1 MRTFRWLMRWL
12 PVGQFPILGIW
23 RHISRRRKWQAL
35 VSVVLTLAGG
45 VAEIIS
51 LGAVVPFIAVLTAPE
66 QALQNPMAS
75 RIAGWAGIS
84 APREMIIP
92 LSLLFCVAAI
102 VAGILRVAQLWFNI
116 RFAQVVGSDLCAEV
130 FRRTLYQPYTF
141 HLDQNTSSL
150 LALVLGKVGA
160 VTSGIQSVLIFGTSV
175 FLGMSIVGALLSI
188 NAPVAMATASLLA
201 CFYFLFARQSRFSL
215 QKNSEIQA
223 RDTVHFVKVLQES
236 LGGIRDVIL
245 DNNQEVFLDIF
256 RKSQRSAAA
265 AASKNYVIGSIPR
278 FVLEPVALL
287 VLVGVAAVL
296 SFSGTALATMLQLM
310 GVLVFGA
317 QRLMPAL
324 QQAYQMYSQILGN
337 NEATHEV
344 LVVLRQPLSSGAF
357 AAAPPSMPFLKE
369 ICLQQLSFRYGAATP
384 LVLDRVDL
392 RIPKGSRI
400 GFVGKTGGGKS
411 TTVDLIMGLLLPTGG
426 AIRVD
431 GVELIGDRM
440 RAWQRS
446 VAHVP
451 QSIFLADVSLA
462 ENIAFGVPLPS
473 IDFALVQHA
482 ARQAQIDEFIEQQAL
497 KYQARVGERGVRLS
511 GGQRQRIGIARALY
525 KRASVL
531 IFDEAT
537 SALDSETEQAV
548 MQSIEQLSRELT
560 IILISHRVTTVERCE
575 AVYEVAGGKI
585 RLVDDVRRV
594 NLSIGAVSSR
604 H

>member
-1 MRTFRWLMRWL
+1 MKLFRWLMGWL
-12 PVGQFPILGIW
+12 PVGQFPIFGVW

-35 VSVVLTLAGG
+35 VSVILTLAGG

-66 QALQNPMAS
+66 QVLQNPIAS

-84 APREMIIP
+84 APREMIVP
-92 LSLLFCVAAI
+92 LSVLFCVAAI
-102 VAGILRVAQLWFNI
+102 VAGVLRVAQLWYNI
-116 RFAQVVGSDLCAEV
+116 RFAQVVGSDLSAEV

-141 HLDQNTSSL
+141 HLNQNTSTIL
-150 LALVLGKVGA
+150 TFVTQKVGA
-160 VTSGIQSVLIFGTSV
+160 VVSGLQATLNLSTSL
-175 FLGMSIVGALLSI
+175 FLGISIIGALLAI
-188 NAPVAMATASLLA
+188 NTPVALATAILLG
-201 CFYFLFARQSRFSL
+201 FLYYVFAKLSRRSL
-215 QKNSEIQA
+215 QKNGVIQA
-223 RDTVHFVKVLQES
+223 RETVLYVKVLQES
-236 LGGIRDVIL
+236 LGGIRDVLL
-245 DNNQEVFLDIF
+245 DNNQEVFLNIF

-265 AASKNYVIGSIPR
+265 AGSKNYVTGSIPR
-278 FVLEPVALL
+278 FVLEPAALL

-296 SFSGTALATMLQLM
+296 ATSGAGLATMLPLM

-317 QRLMPAL
+317 QRLMPTL
-324 QQAYQMYSQILGN
+324 QTAYQMYAGIVGS
-337 NEATHEV
+337 NEATREV
-344 LVVLRQPLSSGAF
+344 LVLLQQPLSVAAF
-357 AAAPPSMPFLKE
+357 SIAPPPLPFLKE
-369 ICLQQLSFRYGAATP
+369 IHLQELSFRYGPSSA
-384 LVLDRVDL
+384 LVLDRVEL
-392 RIPKGSRI
+392 CIPKGARI

-426 AIRVD
+426 TIEID
-431 GVELIGDRM
+431 GLELSGDRM
-440 RAWQRS
+440 RAWQRT

-497 KYQARVGERGVRLS
+497 KYQSLVGERGVRLS

-560 IILISHRVTTVERCE
+560 IILIAHRVTTVERCE

-585 RLVDDVRRV
+585 RLVDNVRRQSH
-594 NLSIGAVSSR
+594 SIGAVA
-604 H
+604 

>member
-66 QALQNPMAS
+66 QALQNQIAS

-92 LSLLFCVAAI
+92 LSVLFCVAAI

-116 RFAQVVGSDLCAEV
+116 RFAQVVGSDFCAEV

-141 HLDQNTSSL
+141 HLNQNTSTI
-150 LALVLGKVGA
+150 LAFVTQKVSAVASGLQAMLVFA
-160 VTSGIQSVLIFGTSV
+160 TSV
-175 FLGMSIVGALLSI
+175 FLGISIVGALLAI
-188 NAPVAMATASLLA
+188 NAPVALLTASLLGF
-201 CFYFLFARQSRFSL
+201 FYFIFARQSRLAL
-215 QKNSEIQA
+215 QKNGEIQA
-223 RDTVHFVKVLQES
+223 QETVQYIKVLQES
-236 LGGIRDVIL
+236 LGGIRDVLL
-245 DNNQEVFLDIF
+245 DNNQEVFLSLF
-256 RKSQRSAAA
+256 RRSERGARTAS
-265 AASKNYVIGSIPR
+265 SKNFVIGSMPR

-296 SFSGTALATMLQLM
+296 ATSGTGLATMLPLM

-317 QRLMPAL
+317 QRLMPTL
-324 QQAYQMYSQILGN
+324 QQAYQMYAMILN
-337 NEATHEV
+337 YNEATREV
-344 LVVLRQPLSSGAF
+344 LVVLQQPLSV
-357 AAAPPSMPFLKE
+357 AAVSVAPPPLPFLKH
-369 ICLQQLSFRYGAATP
+369 IHLHQISFRYSPASA

-392 RIPKGSRI
+392 HIPKGARI

-426 AIRVD
+426 AIKVD
-431 GVELIGDRM
+431 GLELTGDRM
-440 RAWQRS
+440 RAWQRT

-473 IDFALVQHA
+473 IDFALVEHA
-482 ARQAQIDEFIEQQAL
+482 ARQAQIDEFIQQQDL
-497 KYQARVGERGVRLS
+497 KYQAMVGERGVRLS

-531 IFDEAT
+531 VFDEAT

-560 IILISHRVTTVERCE
+560 IILIAHRVTTVERCE
-575 AVYEVAGGKI
+575 AVYEVADAKI
-585 RLVDDVRRV
+585 RLVDSVRRQS
-594 NLSIGAVSSR
+594 LSMGAVA
-604 H
+604 

>member
-66 QALQNPMAS
+66 QALQNPIAS

-92 LSLLFCVAAI
+92 LSVLFCVAAI

-116 RFAQVVGSDLCAEV
+116 RFAQVVGSDFCAEV

-141 HLDQNTSSL
+141 HLNQNTSTI
-150 LALVLGKVGA
+150 LAFVTQKVSAVASGLQAMLVFA
-160 VTSGIQSVLIFGTSV
+160 TSV
-175 FLGMSIVGALLSI
+175 FLGISIVGALLAI
-188 NAPVAMATASLLA
+188 NAPVALLTASLLGF
-201 CFYFLFARQSRFSL
+201 FYFIFARQSRLAL
-215 QKNSEIQA
+215 QKNGEIQA
-223 RDTVHFVKVLQES
+223 QETVQYIKVLQES
-236 LGGIRDVIL
+236 LGGIRDVLL
-245 DNNQEVFLDIF
+245 DNNQEVFLSLF
-256 RKSQRSAAA
+256 RRSERGARTAS
-265 AASKNYVIGSIPR
+265 SKNFVIGSMPR

-296 SFSGTALATMLQLM
+296 ATSGTGLATMLPLM

-317 QRLMPAL
+317 QRLMPTL
-324 QQAYQMYSQILGN
+324 QQAYQMYAMILN
-337 NEATHEV
+337 YNEATREV
-344 LVVLRQPLSSGAF
+344 LVVLQQPLSV
-357 AAAPPSMPFLKE
+357 AAVSVAPPPLPFLKH
-369 ICLQQLSFRYGAATP
+369 IHLHQISFRYSPASA

-392 RIPKGSRI
+392 HIPKGARI

-426 AIRVD
+426 AIKVD
-431 GVELIGDRM
+431 GLELTGDRM
-440 RAWQRS
+440 RAWQRT

-473 IDFALVQHA
+473 IDFALVEHA
-482 ARQAQIDEFIEQQAL
+482 ARQAQIDEFIQQQDL
-497 KYQARVGERGVRLS
+497 KYQAMVGERGVRLS

-531 IFDEAT
+531 VFDEAT

-560 IILISHRVTTVERCE
+560 IILIAHRVTTVERCE
-575 AVYEVAGGKI
+575 AVYEVADAKI
-585 RLVDDVRRV
+585 RLVDSVRRQS
-594 NLSIGAVSSR
+594 LSMGAVA
-604 H
+604 

>member
-1 MRTFRWLMRWL
+1 MKLFRWLMRWL
-12 PVGQFPILGIW
+12 PVGQFPILEIW

-35 VSVVLTLAGG
+35 VAGALTLVGG
-45 VAEIIS
+45 IAEIIS

-66 QALQNPMAS
+66 QVLQNPIAS
-75 RIAGWAGIS
+75 RIAGWAGIV

-92 LSLLFCVAAI
+92 LSVLFCVAAI
-102 VAGILRVAQLWFNI
+102 VAGVLRVAQLWFNI

-141 HLDQNTSSL
+141 HLNQNTSSI
-150 LALVLGKVGA
+150 LAFVTQKVSA
-160 VTSGIQSVLIFGTSV
+160 VATGLQSTLNFSTSV
-175 FLGMSIVGALLSI
+175 FLGISIVGALLAI
-188 NAPVAMATASLLA
+188 NAPVALATASLLGV
-201 CFYFLFARQSRFSL
+201 FYFIFARQSRL
-215 QKNSEIQA
+215 ALEKNGEIQA
-223 RDTVHFVKVLQES
+223 RESVQYIKVLQES
-236 LGGIRDVIL
+236 LGGIRDVLL
-245 DNNQEVFLDIF
+245 DNNQEVFLSLF
-256 RKSQRSAAA
+256 RRSERQARTAS
-265 AASKNYVIGSIPR
+265 SKNYVIGSIPR
-278 FVLEPVALL
+278 FILEPAALL
-287 VLVGVAAVL
+287 VLVSVAAAL
-296 SFSGTALATMLQLM
+296 ASSGTALATMLPLM

-317 QRLMPAL
+317 QRLMPTL
-324 QQAYQMYSQILGN
+324 QQAYQMYAGILGN
-337 NEATHEV
+337 NETTREV
-344 LVVLRQPLSSGAF
+344 LVVLRQPLSV
-357 AAAPPSMPFLKE
+357 AALSVAPAPLPFLKE
-369 ICLQQLSFRYGAATP
+369 INLQELSFRYGPSSA
-384 LVLDRVDL
+384 LVLDRVEL
-392 RIPKGSRI
+392 CIPKGARI

-411 TTVDLIMGLLLPTGG
+411 TTVDLIMGLLLPTAGT
-426 AIRVD
+426 IEVD
-431 GVELIGDRM
+431 GLELSGDRM
-440 RAWQRS
+440 RAWQRT

-497 KYQARVGERGVRLS
+497 KYQALVGERGVRLS

-560 IILISHRVTTVERCE
+560 IILIAHRVTTVERCE

-585 RLVDDVRRV
+585 RLVDNARRQSH
-594 NLSIGAVSSR
+594 SIGAVA
-604 H
+604 